1 MNPLVCLGAA
11 RDGAPVVHVPD
22 KGAQAPHEPPC
33 HHLLSLDEV
42 EEDQVGTYILYCQ
55 AVATHGQDNRK
66 RQENRSLTKLIFSC
80 RSLKSMV
87 RLRVLH
93 FV

>member
-33 HHLLSLDEV
+33 HHLLSLDEM
-42 EEDQVGTYILYCQ
+42 EEDQVGT
-55 AVATHGQDNRK
+55 N
-66 RQENRSLTKLIFSC
+66 IFC
-80 RSLKSMV
+80 CHIREWLQMV
-87 RLRVLH
+87 KMIERDSRTDLLLS
-93 FV
+93 FVFHAGV